1 MKTCYIYIVFVAC
14 FFRLDY
20 RDTCCGNL
28 LALGGGTMTKIIV
41 NTTDDGKITP
51 KTITFDKPFED
62 ITASEIMSRTNC
74 NNVGWE
80 KVETII

>member
-1 MKTCYIYIVFVAC
+1 
-14 FFRLDY
+14 
-20 RDTCCGNL
+20 
-28 LALGGGTMTKIIV
+28 MTKIIV

-51 KTITFDKPFED
+51 KTTTFDKPFED

-74 NNVGWE
+74 SNVGWE

>member
-1 MKTCYIYIVFVAC
+1 MYTGLNI
-14 FFRLDY
+14 
-20 RDTCCGNL
+20 
-28 LALGGGTMTKIIV
+28 MTAIIV
-41 NTTDDGKITP
+41 NTTNEGKITP
-51 KTITFDKPFED
+51 KIVTFEKLFED